1 MSDAQLTETDP
12 QAELCHLRRRVAEL
26 EERKADLRQELAML
40 RAVAEA
46 NEDIVFVKDRDG
58 RYLYVNAAAAALV
71 NRSVE
76 DVIGHDTA
84 TFFDPVSAARD
95 CATDLEVL
103 TTGRPVTFETDATA
117 GGTVVRL
124 LTTKAPLRN
133 GRDEVVGV
141 VGVSRDVTAR
151 RRAEAA
157 LRASE
162 ARFRAFVDHSPAPA
176 WITDTHGR
184 FVYLNATCQR
194 TLRLPPGDPVG
205 RTVFDLF
212 TESHAREYM
221 ANNRAAAA
229 YGTVVEAEEPCVRAD
244 GSAGWFLVYRF
255 PLPEDDGPTLVGGV
269 AVDITDR
276 TRTEVALRQS
286 EQRYRELFRTS
297 PLPMWIYDTRTLRF
311 LAVNQAAVQ
320 QYGYS
325 EEEFLGLTLKDIRP
339 REDVAALLAALPQLP
354 PVASHGVWRHRTK
367 DERII
372 DVEVNSHTLH
382 FDGRPARCVL
392 SRDVTEQRRLEGQ
405 LRQAQKMEAVGRLA
419 GGVAHD
425 FNNLLTAILGF
436 TEVLLDGLKP
446 ERITAIVPND
456 LRGAAEE
463 VRKAGEK
470 AADLTRQLLAF
481 SRRQILQARVL
492 DLSGVVSDMENI
504 LRRVIG
510 EDVTLETVRA
520 AESLPVLADP
530 GQLERVILNLAVN
543 ARDAMPNGGR
553 LTITTAAANLG
564 PDDLH
569 EHPELRPGEYAVLSV
584 CDTGV
589 GMDAA
594 TKARLFEPFFTTKKV
609 GEGTGLGLATVYGV
623 VKQSGGDIS
632 VRTAPGE
639 GTTFTLYLPTSN
651 LPAAGGKP
659 RETPP
664 SAPTAAAQETVLVVE
679 DDDAVRVLVRLVLTR
694 QGYQVLEARDGE
706 SALALVESYDQPIHL
721 LVSDVVMPGVSGP
734 ELAAKVTAQRPDLR
748 VMFLSGY
755 TEDEVIRRG
764 GGTAAFLHK
773 PFLPTALTVKVRE
786 VLNGQLQSLNQ

>member
-1 MSDAQLTETDP
+1 MNDTSVTEEADL
-12 QAELCHLRRRVAEL
+12 QAEVCRLRLRVAEL
-26 EERKADLRQELAML
+26 EERKSGLRHEIAML

-76 DVIGHDTA
+76 DVLGRDAA
-84 TFFDPVSAARD
+84 TFFDPAAASRD
-95 CATDLEVL
+95 RATDREVMS
-103 TTGRPVTFETDATA
+103 TSRPVTFEADATV
-117 GGTVVRL
+117 GGTAVRL
-124 LTTKAPLRN
+124 LTTKAPFRN
-133 GRDEVVGV
+133 GHDEIVGV

-176 WITDTHGR
+176 WITDTSGR
-184 FVYLNATCQR
+184 FVYLNGTCQR
-194 TLRLPPGDPVG
+194 TLRFPTGDAVG

-221 ANNRAAAA
+221 ANTRAAAA

-255 PLPEDDGPTLVGGV
+255 PLPNDNGANLIGGV

-286 EQRYRELFRTS
+286 ESRYRELFRTS
-297 PLPMWIYDTRTLRF
+297 PLPMWIYDTRSLQF
-311 LAVNQAAVQ
+311 LAVNDAAVQ
-320 QYGYS
+320 QYGYT
-325 EEEFLGLTLKDIRP
+325 EEEFLGLTIKDIRP
-339 REDVAALLAALPQLP
+339 KEDVTALLAALPELP
-354 PVASHGVWRHRTK
+354 PVASHGVWRHRSK
-367 DERII
+367 DGRII
-372 DVEVNSHTLH
+372 DVEVNSHTLQ
-382 FDGRPARCVL
+382 FDRRPARCVL
-392 SRDVTEQRRLEGQ
+392 ARDVTEQRRLEGQ

-446 ERITAIVPND
+446 ERITAIVPAD

-492 DLSGVVSDMENI
+492 DLRGIVTDMENI

-510 EDVTLETVRA
+510 EDVALETVRA
-520 AESLPVLADP
+520 DEPLPVMADP

-543 ARDAMPNGGR
+543 ARDAMPHGGR
-553 LTITTAAANLG
+553 LTIGTAAAKLS

-569 EHPELRPGEYAVLSV
+569 DHPDLRPGEYAILTVS
-584 CDTGV
+584 DNGV

-632 VRTAPGE
+632 VRSAPGE
-639 GTTFTLYLPTSN
+639 GTTFTLFLPTSKQ
-651 LPAAGGKP
+651 PAAGGKP
-659 RETPP
+659 EAP
-664 SAPTAAAQETVLVVE
+664 PTAPASASQETVLVVE

-706 SALALVESYDQPIHL
+706 SAFTLVNSHDGPIHL

-734 ELAAKVTAQRPDLR
+734 DLAAKVTVLRPDLR
-748 VMFLSGY
+748 VLFLSGY
-755 TEDEVIRRG
+755 TEDEVFRRG

-773 PFLPTALTVKVRE
+773 PFLPTALTAKVRE
-786 VLNGQLQSLNQ
+786 VLNGQVASI

>member
-1 MSDAQLTETDP
+1 
-12 QAELCHLRRRVAEL
+12 
-26 EERKADLRQELAML
+26 
-40 RAVAEA
+40 
-46 NEDIVFVKDRDG
+46 
-58 RYLYVNAAAAALV
+58 
-71 NRSVE
+71 
-76 DVIGHDTA
+76 
-84 TFFDPVSAARD
+84 
-95 CATDLEVL
+95 
-103 TTGRPVTFETDATA
+103 
-117 GGTVVRL
+117 
-124 LTTKAPLRN
+124 PLRN